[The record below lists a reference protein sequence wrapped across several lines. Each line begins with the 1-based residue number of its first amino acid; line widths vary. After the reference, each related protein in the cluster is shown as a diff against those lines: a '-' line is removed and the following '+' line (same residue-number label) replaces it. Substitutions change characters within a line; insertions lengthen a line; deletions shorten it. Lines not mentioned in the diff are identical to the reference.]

1 MLTSRRNPFRSRI
14 RSASEVRDAALKAG
28 AEVVSVDLFDTLVFR
43 RVVEPN
49 SVFSLQYL
57 ANTEILGRISSA
69 DWMQVRKKAEEAL
82 AKAAWPGEVQLSDI
96 YDQVA
101 QELKLS
107 PEARGRLLDAE
118 LAIEADVI
126 RPYQDLVDVLRE
138 LRAAGIAI
146 VVTTDTYLP
155 ADFIQ
160 KLLSG
165 FLDFEHRLLCSSR
178 TGKTKRS
185 GTAFP
190 YLAAE
195 FPGRKILHF
204 GDNPHS
210 DVVMAGKNRIDARE
224 VRWRR
229 QASLETGELGRYT
242 HALGATRLATPW
254 DGQTDGAAL
263 VSPLDQIAWRW
274 SFVLA
279 DFLASLRDY
288 ADRID
293 ATDIW
298 FLSRDSETMF
308 KSLGDVPAFF
318 GPRNCRY
325 VYGSRACIYPVI
337 ARSDPAL
344 YQKWR
349 GTAPTERVERDGD
362 IARAYYSSLITPQT
376 SRILIVDIGWKG
388 RLQLLLERIMPPNV
402 DVFGY
407 YFSLEPAAVP
417 AIQTKSATFIS
428 WDPSV
433 FNQAMVEALS
443 GYVEASAIGFEEYG
457 DGFKPVFREGAGD
470 RSPVEYCDKLRSFLT
485 TLLQGKMTVST
496 RSASL
501 LEARKSM
508 IRQISLYPDRTTVA
522 GFAQWTIGTLIDGS
536 DTDNIASGGRATWW
550 QKVAGRSSSGNVWPS
565 AAIWT
570 LTDNVVLGRLLQH
583 AIWMQFA
590 AKYQIESR
598 SYEKRYGSAPPERL
612 ARSVR

>member
-43 RVVEPN
+43 RVIEPN

-57 ANTEILGRISSA
+57 ACSAILGEVSAA
-69 DWMQVRKKAEEAL
+69 DWMRIRKKAEEGL
-82 AKAAWPGEVQLSDI
+82 AKAAWPGEVQLSAI

-138 LRAAGIAI
+138 LHAADIAI

-160 KLLSG
+160 KLLGG
-165 FLDFEHRLLCSSR
+165 FLDFEHTLLCSSQ

-210 DVVMAGKNRIDARE
+210 DVLMAGKNQVDARE
-224 VRWRR
+224 ITWRR
-229 QASLETGELGRYT
+229 QASLERGELGSYT
-242 HALGATRLATPW
+242 RALGVTGLGTPW
-254 DGQTDGAAL
+254 DGQTDAPAL

-288 ADRID
+288 ADRIE

-308 KSLGDVPAFF
+308 KSLEDVPAFF
-318 GPRNCRY
+318 APRNCRY

-349 GTAPTERVERDGD
+349 GTAPTERVEQDGD
-362 IARAYYSSLITPQT
+362 IARAYYSSLITPRT

-388 RLQLLLERIMPPNV
+388 RLQILLERIMPPNV

-417 AIQTKSATFIS
+417 AIQAKSATFIN

-443 GYVEASAIGFEEYG
+443 GYTQASAIGFEAAD
-457 DGFKPVFREGAGD
+457 DGFRPVFREGPGD

-485 TLLQGKMTVST
+485 ALLQGKMAVST
-496 RSASL
+496 GSASL
-501 LEARKSM
+501 LEARRSM
-508 IRQISLYPDRTTVA
+508 VRQISLYPDQTTVT

-536 DTDNIASGGRATWW
+536 DTGNIASGGGATWW
-550 QKVAGRSSSGNVWPS
+550 QKIAGRSSSGNVWPS

-583 AIWMQFA
+583 AIRMQFA
-590 AKYQIESR
+590 AKYMIESR
-598 SYEKRYGSAPPERL
+598 SYQKLYGSGPQDQL
-612 ARSVR
+612 VRSVR

>member
-1 MLTSRRNPFRSRI
+1 MLSSRRNPFRSRI
-14 RSASEVRDAALKAG
+14 RSAAEVRDAALTAG

-43 RVVEPN
+43 RVLEPN

-57 ANTEILGRISSA
+57 ACSEILGKISAA
-69 DWMQVRKKAEEAL
+69 DWMRIRKKAEEGL

-101 QELKLS
+101 KDLKLS
-107 PEARGRLLDAE
+107 SEARCRLLDAE

-126 RPYQDLVDVLRE
+126 RPYRDLVDVLRE
-138 LRAAGIAI
+138 LRAGGVTI

-160 KLLSG
+160 KLLVG
-165 FLDFEHRLLCSSR
+165 FLDFEHKLLCSSQ

-190 YLAAE
+190 YLATE

-210 DVVMAGKNRIDARE
+210 DVLMAGKNRVAARE
-224 VRWRR
+224 IAWRR
-229 QASLETGELGRYT
+229 QASLEQRELGRYT
-242 HALGATRLATPW
+242 HALGITGLETPW
-254 DGQTDGAAL
+254 DGRTDHAAL
-263 VSPLDQIAWRW
+263 ASPLDQIAWRW

-279 DFLASLRDY
+279 DFLSSLRDY
-288 ADRID
+288 ADRIE

-308 KSLGDVPAFF
+308 QSLGDVPTFF
-318 GPRNCRY
+318 AGRNCRY

-349 GTAPTERVERDGD
+349 GTAPTEQVERAGD
-362 IARAYYSSLITPQT
+362 IARAYYSSLITPRT

-388 RLQLLLERIMPPNV
+388 RLQILLERIMPANV

-417 AIQTKSATFIS
+417 AIQTKSATFIG

-443 GYVEASAIGFEEYG
+443 GYTQASAIGFETGEG
-457 DGFKPVFREGAGD
+457 GFEPLFRDGPGD

-485 TLLQGKMTVST
+485 ALLRGKMAVAP
-496 RSASL
+496 RSAAL

-508 IRQISLYPDRTTVA
+508 VRQISLYPDRTTVA

-536 DTDNIASGGRATWW
+536 DTGNIASGGGASWW
-550 QKVAGRSSSGNVWPS
+550 QKLAGRSSSGNVWPS

-570 LTDNVVLGRLLQH
+570 LTDSVVLGRILQH
-583 AIWMQFA
+583 AIRMQFA
-590 AKYQIESR
+590 TKYLIESR
-598 SYEKRYGSAPPERL
+598 SYEKRYGSAPQDQL
-612 ARSVR
+612 VRSVR